1 MHIYPYMNFETLK
14 KYLKEGE
21 VIITFKSM
29 NSKKVFTKTCT
40 LQGQNIKINQK
51 EGKKILVWLV
61 DDKKFEDIELS
72 SIDEIKI
79 K

>member
-14 KYLKEGE
+14 KHLKEGE
-21 VIITFKSM
+21 VIITFQSM
-29 NSKKVFTKTCT
+29 TSEKVFTKTCT
-40 LQGQNIKINQK
+40 LQDVKINQK
-51 EGKKILVWLV
+51 EGKKILVWFV

-72 SIDEIKI
+72 SINEIKI

>member
-40 LQGQNIKINQK
+40 LQGQDIKINQK

>member
-1 MHIYPYMNFETLK
+1 MHIYPYMTFDSLK
-14 KYLKEGE
+14 KHLLKGN

-29 NSKKVFTKTCT
+29 TSEKVFTKKCT
-40 LQGQNIKINQK
+40 LQDVKINQK
-51 EGKKILVWLV
+51 QGEKILVWLV

-79 K
+79 D

>member
-40 LQGQNIKINQK
+40 LQGQDIKINQK

-61 DDKKFEDIELS
+61 DDKKFEDIEVS

>member
-1 MHIYPYMNFETLK
+1 MTSE
-14 KYLKEGE
+14 
-21 VIITFKSM
+21 
-29 NSKKVFTKTCT
+29 KVFTKTCT
-40 LQGQNIKINQK
+40 LQDIKINQK

-72 SIDEIKI
+72 SINEIKI

>member
-1 MHIYPYMNFETLK
+1 MNFETLK

-40 LQGQNIKINQK
+40 LQGQDIKINQK